1 MTDPLAV
8 FFTIPI
14 TVFRKIGDT
23 ASGSKF
29 AAADA
34 SLKGR
39 VRNERKLVRNAD
51 GAEVVSEAGVSLPLN
66 TPTIP
71 VDTKVTLPDG
81 RTAFVLAEA
90 RHDSGLSFMP
100 NYYSIDLT

>member
-1 MTDPLAV
+1 MTDPLAP
-8 FFTIPI
+8 FFAIPI
-14 TVFRKIGDT
+14 TVYRKT
-23 ASGSKF
+23 ADGAAGAIF

-39 VRNERKLVRNAD
+39 VRNERKLVRSVD
-51 GAEVVSEAGVSLPLN
+51 GSEVISEAAVSLPLN
-66 TPTIP
+66 TATIP
-71 VDTKVTLPDG
+71 VGSRVTLPDN

-90 RHDSGLSFMP
+90 KHDSGLPFMP

>member
-1 MTDPLAV
+1 MSDPLAV
-8 FFTIPI
+8 FFTIPV

-23 ASGSKF
+23 ASGAAY

-39 VRNERKLVRNAD
+39 VRNERKLVVTAD
-51 GAEVVSEAGVSLPLN
+51 GKEVVSESGVSFPLG
-66 TPTIP
+66 TPLIP
-71 VDTKVTLPDG
+71 LDSKVTLPDG
-81 RTAFVLAEA
+81 RTAFVLVEGL
-90 RHDSGLSFMP
+90 HDSGLSFMP